1 MYILYNKCEYRTQ
14 GAFDVIKGL
23 PQKLKQLRKKQ
34 GLSQKQVA
42 DRLNISPSIVSGYET
57 GERTPST
64 ENILAL
70 SYLFNCSTD
79 YLLGRQSANQNIIL
93 NTKGLSDNQL
103 QALQALIDTIKQR

>member
-1 MYILYNKCEYRTQ
+1 M
-14 GAFDVIKGL
+14 IKGL
-23 PQKLKQLRKKQ
+23 PEKLKALRTKQ

-64 ENILAL
+64 EIILAL

-79 YLLGRQSANQNIIL
+79 YLLNRQTPAASIIL
-93 NTKGLSDNQL
+93 DTKGLTDDQL
-103 QALQALIDTIKQR
+103 QALQALINTMRK